1 MTALRELEQ
10 ELGIQYP
17 ELYTKLYVEGMLDLG
32 PTGMHWAEI
41 TFPKL
46 KLNPPLLLFG
56 EDIEIWD
63 PLAYK
68 AGIAEIK
75 DREVYEIAASYQFIP
90 FAKNGAGDLYV
101 FQYDLQNGEDIPITF
116 FPHDDCEAEVLA
128 KNLQD
133 FIFRQLLEATREID
147 DYAMVFEEEEE
158 EIKRNLQQQLR
169 THRPYLT
176 DRQIQLLEEI
186 YHRDLVTY
194 TYQLP
199 NGGKQEAEGLT
210 TFDEVEAILQREINF
225 EHLNKTFDYTV

>member
-75 DREVYEIAASYQFIP
+75 DCEVYEIAAPYQFIP

-186 YHRDLVTY
+186 YNRDLVTY

-225 EHLNKTFDYTV
+225 EHLNKTFNYTV

>member
-17 ELYTKLYVEGMLDLG
+17 ELYTKLYAEGMLDLG

-63 PLAYK
+63 PIVYK

-75 DREVYEIAASYQFIP
+75 DREVYEIAAPYQFIP

-186 YHRDLVTY
+186 YNRDLVTY

-225 EHLNKTFDYTV
+225 EHLNKTFNYTV

>member
-1 MTALRELEQ
+1 MTALHKLEQ

-17 ELYTKLYVEGMLDLG
+17 ALYTRLYADGMLDLG

-63 PLAYK
+63 PVAYK
-68 AGIAEIK
+68 DGILELK
-75 DREVYEIAASYQFIP
+75 DPEVYEIATHYQFIP

-101 FQYDLQNGEDIPITF
+101 FQYDLQNGTDIPITF
-116 FPHDDCEAEVLA
+116 FPHDDCEAEVVA

-169 THRPYLT
+169 THRPYLKN
-176 DRQIQLLEEI
+176 RQVLLLEEI
-186 YHRDLVTY
+186 YKRKLVAY
-194 TYQLP
+194 TYKLP
-199 NGGKQEAEGLT
+199 NGGQQKAEGLT
-210 TFDEVEAILQREINF
+210 TFDEVEALLQREINF